1 MKQAVSQKRSARS
14 AYSPKPSMTR
24 QHQALT
30 RCAASGLDE
39 ADANA
44 ELSAV
49 RKRFHQFADG
59 LDEHLRDRA
68 ERPILQGG
76 DADRLSNVGQFH
88 GQCFK
93 SGMFTRQEEREADDH
108 SEETL
113 RREQLVA

>member
-1 MKQAVSQKRSARS
+1 
-14 AYSPKPSMTR
+14 MTR

-30 RCAASGLDE
+30 RCATSGLSE
-39 ADANA
+39 ADADA
-44 ELSAV
+44 GLSVV

-76 DADRLSNVGQFH
+76 DADRLSGIGQFH